1 MVTVERRDKYSYYSI
16 SSEDVANI
24 IRLAISHATK
34 YSQSILSCNIIKEET
49 IDRKI
54 TIKS

>member
-49 IDRKI
+49 IDRKMS
-54 TIKS
+54 IKS